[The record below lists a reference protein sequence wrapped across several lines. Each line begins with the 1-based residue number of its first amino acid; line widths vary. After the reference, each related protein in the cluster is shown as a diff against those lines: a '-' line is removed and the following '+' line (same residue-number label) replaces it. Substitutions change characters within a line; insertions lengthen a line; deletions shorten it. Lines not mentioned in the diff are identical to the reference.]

1 MKNLPVSS
9 QRKRAILKLRD
20 LISFILNYVPNN
32 VTRTSYSHDTYFKKK
47 ERKAWSCQEM
57 LDGTIERYRGFNP
70 PDRRK
75 RVFERLW
82 KGFLHG
88 WDSRWI
94 LKRPVGQ
101 TKGDKTV

>member
-75 RVFERLW
+75 RVFESASERDSFTVETPD
-82 KGFLHG
+82 GFWNVL
-88 WDSRWI
+88 
-94 LKRPVGQ
+94 
-101 TKGDKTV
+101 

>member
-20 LISFILNYVPNN
+20 LKNFILNYVSNN
-32 VTRTSYSHDTYFKKK
+32 VTHTNCWHDTYSKKE

-57 LDGTIERYRGFNP
+57 LSGTVGRYRKFNP

-75 RVFERLW
+75 RVSESASERDSFTVETPD
-82 KGFLHG
+82 GFWNVL
-88 WDSRWI
+88 
-94 LKRPVGQ
+94 
-101 TKGDKTV
+101 